1 MPAGEIL
8 GNGPQFNP
16 MPGFIPG
23 MGQFE
28 PLPIDLKTQMQEQE
42 KERQREL
49 VKQKTL
55 ERDLYLNQPLNYAT
69 PQPVNLDIN
78 AVEGGVES
86 LGGSAVI
93 QLDPNQKIKLGGK
106 YMPGYSEQGVNV
118 PQAYRV
124 EAGYETP
131 GFRVNLN
138 YQPRR
143 QAGYGMPGMG
153 GFGGSMGINRQF

>member
-1 MPAGEIL
+1 MPAGEVL
-8 GNGPQFNP
+8 GNGSQFTP
-16 MPGFIPG
+16 MPGFVPG
-23 MGQFE
+23 METTG
-28 PLPIDLKTQMQEQE
+28 PTADDLRRQIEEQ
-42 KERQREL
+42 KREQQ
-49 VKQKTL
+49 KQLIQQKIL
-55 ERDLYLNQPLNYAT
+55 ERDAYLNQPLNYAT

-93 QLDPNQKIKLGGK
+93 QLDPNQKIKLSGR